1 MRRLVQAL
9 RSQIKY
15 TVILPYLLLMIIVML
30 VGSGVAVML
39 VAGSWQERFNNQLG
53 QVARNFAEAFAQRE
67 LSNIQ
72 YLGQIVFTAPNAQ
85 TGAPAISEAIR
96 DRDSE
101 GLDQA
106 LKGLWQI
113 GLSNENINQDRLVVF
128 DQRGLSL
135 ADWERSPLNPV
146 EPTKYV
152 GTNLS
157 ELPLVQAV
165 LRGELAILPDDE
177 TLGDKY
183 SGLIRFQSIE
193 GAETVHFFTVVPVY
207 APTTPDNPDQRT
219 VVGGIMVA
227 QRLDNLLQALQRSSQ
242 SAISTIY
249 DVSGTV
255 QGTTATGVTIES
267 LAMSPELVMQ
277 VAQLNTFNPE
287 QPQPPPQQRGRTG
300 DAPSDDICLDIANLT
315 GRLVTPLDRTTLPA
329 CSVNTTQIVADREYQ
344 FVYAPLLIR
353 GVQSGFFSVSLS
365 RDFVLSAWASSRNV
379 VIGITVLLA
388 LSSVVVGYGVAR
400 QITRPLDDLVTT
412 AEAVTAGD
420 LARRSTVAERENN
433 ELGQLSVAFNQMTAH
448 LLQLYTAS
456 RELNSTIESQGVLHV
471 ATTAAAAFVPNTIA
485 LALLEDADGFRFNVP
500 RDHATNLNELSQ
512 QRLPADTPLLLA
524 LAAQDPETP
533 HLLTLDAAIQHT
545 AGLSE
550 AGFATVL
557 AAPIYRQRQLAG
569 ALLFAHTS
577 PDVFTETD
585 IQRLDVVANMTVT
598 VLANAMLY
606 GQVQREAK
614 QRQAILTSIG
624 DGVVVCDDKGR
635 IVLLNYAAETML
647 ELPNWRTTRTRFA
660 DLPLEAV
667 EKSRELFGALGDQ
680 FRLGERYI
688 TLSRAPVVDEDG
700 AAAGEVI
707 VLHDVT
713 DAIHVDKAK
722 TDFIATISH
731 ELRTPLTVI
740 RGYVELL
747 LRGTGG
753 AKPTTDQ
760 TELLETVRARAVDM
774 TDMVNNAIL
783 IADIETGKLQTELAP
798 QDLELVL
805 SMALTPLRAGF
816 EAKQLSLTLDIPAD
830 LPPVFADREQLRQ
843 VFGQLLDNARRYT
856 TAGGVTIRA
865 RASSGSVIVAI
876 SDTGQGIAPDVL
888 PRLFKRFQRIEG
900 NNSAQRGGGLGLAI
914 TRQLIERQG
923 GTVHVES
930 TPGSGSTFTITLVQ
944 AHEQSLAVAQSEDQT
959 TTPS

>member
-1 MRRLVQAL
+1 MRQLFQNI

-15 TVILPYLLLMIIVML
+15 TVILPYLMLMIIVML
-30 VGSGVAVML
+30 VGSGVAIML

-85 TGAPAISEAIR
+85 TGAPAISAAIR
-96 DRDSE
+96 DRDTE
-101 GLDQA
+101 GLDLA

-113 GLSNENINQDRLVVF
+113 GLSNENISQDRLVVF
-128 DQRGLSL
+128 DRNGLSL
-135 ADWERSPLNPV
+135 ADWERTPLSPV

-152 GTNLS
+152 GTDLGD
-157 ELPLVQAV
+157 LPLVQSV
-165 LRGELAILPDDE
+165 LRGELEPLPDGE

-183 SGLIRFQSIE
+183 SGLIRFQSLE
-193 GAETVHFFTVVPVY
+193 GVETIHFFTVVPVY
-207 APTTPDNPDQRT
+207 TPTGANNPDQRS

-227 QRLDNLLQALQRSSQ
+227 QRLDNLLQALQSSSQ

-249 DVSGTV
+249 DINGLV
-255 QGTTATGVTIES
+255 QGTTAPGVTPED
-267 LAMSPELVMQ
+267 LAMSPELMAQ
-277 VAQLNTFNPE
+277 VAALNTFNIPNPD
-287 QPQPPPQQRGRTG
+287 QAAPQRGRAS
-300 DAPSDDICLDIANLT
+300 DAPSDDICLDIGNLS

-329 CSVNTTQIVADREYQ
+329 CSVNTTQTLSDREYQ

-353 GVQSGFFSVSLS
+353 GVQSGYFSVSLS

-379 VIGITVLLA
+379 VIGITAALA

-400 QITRPLDDLVTT
+400 RITRPLDDLVAT

-420 LARRSTVAERENN
+420 LARRSNVAERETN
-433 ELGQLSVAFNQMTAH
+433 ELGQLSLAFNQMTAH

-456 RELNSTIESQGVLHV
+456 RELNTTIESPSILDV
-471 ATTAAAAFVPNTIA
+471 ATNTAAAFVADTVA
-485 LALLEDADGFRFNVP
+485 LALLEDLEGFRFNVP
-500 RDHATNLNELSQ
+500 ANQTFDGSEIANR
-512 QRLPADTPLLLA
+512 RLPADTPLLLA
-524 LAAQDPETP
+524 LATQDPEAP
-533 HLLTLDAAIQHT
+533 QLLIMDEAIREASGLT
-545 AGLSE
+545 AV
-550 AGFATVL
+550 GFATAL
-557 AAPIYRQRQLAG
+557 AAPIYRQRQIAG
-569 ALLFAHTS
+569 ALIFVHQRPKAFAEA
-577 PDVFTETD
+577 DL
-585 IQRLDVVANMTVT
+585 QRLDVVANMTVT
-598 VLANAMLY
+598 VLANALLY
-606 GQVQREAK
+606 TQVQREAK

-624 DGVVVCDDKGR
+624 DGVVVCDDRGR
-635 IVLLNYAAETML
+635 IVLLNNAAEEML
-647 ELPNWRTTRTRFA
+647 QLPNWRTARARFA
-660 DLPLEAV
+660 ELPLEAV
-667 EKSRELFGALGDQ
+667 AKSQELFGALGEQ

-688 TLSRAPVVDEDG
+688 TLTRAPVVDENST
-700 AAAGEVI
+700 AAGEVI

-713 DAIHVDKAK
+713 DAINVDKAK

-753 AKPTTDQ
+753 AKPTSDQ
-760 TELLETVRARAVDM
+760 KELLDTVRARAVDM

-783 IADIETGKLQTELAP
+783 IADIETGKLQTEMGP
-798 QDLELVL
+798 QDIELVL
-805 SMALTPLRAGF
+805 SMALTPLRTSF
-816 EAKQLSLTLDIPAD
+816 EAKQLSLTLDVPAD
-830 LPPVFADREQLRQ
+830 LPPVLADREQLRQ

-856 TAGGVTIRA
+856 TTGGVTVRA
-865 RASSGSVIVAI
+865 RAERGWVNVSI
-876 SDTGQGIAPDVL
+876 SDTGAGIAPDIL

-914 TRQLIERQG
+914 TRQLVERQG
-923 GTVHVES
+923 GTVQVES

-944 AHEQSLAVAQSEDQT
+944 AHEQSFAVAQSDDPAT
-959 TTPS
+959 TTP